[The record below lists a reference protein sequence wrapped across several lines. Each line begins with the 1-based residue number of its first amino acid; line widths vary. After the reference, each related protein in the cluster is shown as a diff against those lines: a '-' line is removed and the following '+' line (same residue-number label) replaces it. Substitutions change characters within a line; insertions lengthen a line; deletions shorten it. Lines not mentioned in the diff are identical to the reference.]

1 MIHFGVDTD
10 TLRNSVLD
18 ASMTRWPMKQSH
30 SLTVVFALFG
40 FVGIT
45 GSARSE
51 FKVCNQTIGLYNVAI
66 GAEID
71 RRFHTEGWWALPANS
86 CVIPIKEDL
95 DVLQLRYV
103 YLHVESVTGE
113 GAIDGNWDMCVDS
126 KRFKIERIS
135 GEPWNCWV
143 RGFIQTRFLEIDT
156 GEAKTWTVFV
166 RPGTQ

>member
-1 MIHFGVDTD
+1 
-10 TLRNSVLD
+10 
-18 ASMTRWPMKQSH
+18 MTRWPMKQSH
-30 SLTVVFALFG
+30 KSLTLAFALFG
-40 FVGIT
+40 LVGFA

-95 DVLQLRYV
+95 DELKLRYV

-113 GAIDGNWDMCVDS
+113 SAFDGNWDMCVDN
-126 KRFKIERIS
+126 KRFKIERVS

-143 RGFIQTRFLEIDT
+143 RGFIQTKFLEIDT
-156 GEAKTWTVFV
+156 GEAKSWTVFV
-166 RPGTQ
+166 RPGMQ